1 MSNTLLITGKSGAVY
16 EFIIH
21 KLPVSFNPVGGVYL
35 FTKELNDDRHQYI
48 YLGITNDLSE
58 RFDDHHKAKCIKQH
72 GATHLCA
79 FTENSEER
87 RKFIEKDIMAVISTK
102 CNEMLN

>member
-1 MSNTLLITGKSGAVY
+1 MSKILSITGKSGTVY

-21 KLPVSFNPVGGVYL
+21 KLPVSFNALGGIYL
-35 FTKELNDDRHQYI
+35 FTKQLNEGRHKYI

-58 RFDDHHKAKCIKQH
+58 RFDDHHKADCIKQH

-79 FTENSEER
+79 FGESSEER

-102 CNEMLN
+102 CNETLN